1 MSRPNTVKKLFIF
14 IPLYSICFV
23 QFTYLGENMENN
35 NLDSLNEEELQEA
48 LLKHHKYIEDLEPAD
63 ILERLSKALEATEVI
78 LEGYNL
84 VTNINEGH
92 GIAVAGL
99 IRLRE
104 AVAEAITWIDTNT
117 IELDESEESIEDL

>member
-1 MSRPNTVKKLFIF
+1 
-14 IPLYSICFV
+14 
-23 QFTYLGENMENN
+23 MENN
-35 NLDSLNEEELQEA
+35 NLDSFDEEELQEA
-48 LLKHHKYIEDLEPAD
+48 LLKHHKYIKDLEPTD

>member
-1 MSRPNTVKKLFIF
+1 MEHTKTIDTEEEIKLQEELKKHQEYI
-14 IPLYSICFV
+14 I
-23 QFTYLGENMENN
+23 
-35 NLDSLNEEELQEA
+35 NLDPESL
-48 LLKHHKYIEDLEPAD
+48 
-63 ILERLSKALEATEVI
+63 LERLLKALDSTEVI

-104 AVAEAITWIDTNT
+104 AIAEAIDWIDTNVNDVT
-117 IELDESEESIEDL
+117 IETEESDEL

>member
-1 MSRPNTVKKLFIF
+1 MEHSKNIDSEEEIKLQEELKKHQEYI
-14 IPLYSICFV
+14 I
-23 QFTYLGENMENN
+23 
-35 NLDSLNEEELQEA
+35 NLDPESL
-48 LLKHHKYIEDLEPAD
+48 
-63 ILERLSKALEATEVI
+63 LERLVKALDSTEVI

-104 AVAEAITWIDTNT
+104 ALAEAIDWIDTNINDVI
-117 IELDESEESIEDL
+117 IEEDEESDEL

>member
-1 MSRPNTVKKLFIF
+1 
-14 IPLYSICFV
+14 
-23 QFTYLGENMENN
+23 MENN

-117 IELDESEESIEDL
+117 IEIDESEESIEDL